1 MSSDPINLENPTD
14 ECTVCKKQVVKR
26 FAKIHKATSNGDTSK
41 RRRKF
46 ADETGRLWHGTK
58 CPTCAAN
65 WRKDRAQKVSEEKQ
79 AELKKQ
85 LES

>member
-1 MSSDPINLENPTD
+1 MTSDPINLQYPTD
-14 ECTVCKKQVVKR
+14 ECTACKQQIVKV
-26 FAKIHKATSNGDTSK
+26 FSKIHKATSNGDTSK

-65 WRKDRAQKVSEEKQ
+65 WRRDRALKSIEETQTKLKQ
-79 AELKKQ
+79 ELN
-85 LES
+85 S